1 MIRVPVCARVRPCV
15 PCVSRLPP
23 VSFYQYRYG
32 IGVYLPVR
40 APNLLPWE
48 SHGWASVKPARVR
61 PRVFDSIMGS
71 GCAKPAHVR
80 PDDQNHTSA
89 VLRHASRAAAL
100 ASDGVSNR
108 SALQRELELLVKLL
122 QPATARPGDRALSG
136 NVHDSFASML
146 SEGIKGHDEEA
157 PDEKVVDWL
166 RETLVAPVILG
177 GGGKLTGVPLIATP
191 FSTAFW
197 VLPEAM
203 ARVLSGSMLDEPLT
217 ISDSCR
223 ADALA
228 CLDTWDYDTLAL
240 QEASGGH
247 ALLLI
252 GEALFGFHQLHE
264 PCHVERAV
272 ARRFLRALE
281 MGYGNNPYHNA
292 MHGADVALGVHR
304 FLVKFGLTARLTKL
318 QLLAALVGALVHDFN
333 HPGTNNGHEARA
345 CTERARTH
353 TDSVLE
359 RHHLHSTF
367 TLLGTPGFDLLG
379 GMAANDREV
388 CRKLIIDIVLST
400 DLAKHFDVLSTLR
413 ALAAVHGAA
422 AAVSFGATREREESA
437 QHGAYEHPAEPSGLM
452 SRPRRASM
460 VWGGAVGVTK
470 QDSKPRR
477 NRRRSVEAS
486 ELRPSEIRASPGS
499 DVRLSA
505 PTRDW
510 TSPLHAE
517 ALVPVPLLL
526 QVAVKFADLGHCF
539 KPLQL
544 HRQWTERV
552 TAEFWA
558 LGDLERR
565 LGVGLSPLCDRQTD
579 MDVAQSQVGFFKFI
593 CLPFYSVVAD
603 LVDPNMLPWLR
614 MQANL
619 QTWKLDG
626 GALQRKLRATGQAAV
641 LTRSMTMDIRSSH
654 SLKKW
659 TEGLA

>member
-1 MIRVPVCARVRPCV
+1 
-15 PCVSRLPP
+15 
-23 VSFYQYRYG
+23 
-32 IGVYLPVR
+32 
-40 APNLLPWE
+40 
-48 SHGWASVKPARVR
+48 
-61 PRVFDSIMGS
+61 MGS
-71 GCAKPAHVR
+71 GCAKPARVR
-80 PDDQNHTSA
+80 PDDQNHTSIA
-89 VLRHASRAAAL
+89 LRHASRAAAL

-122 QPATARPGDRALSG
+122 QPATARPDALALSG
-136 NVHDSFASML
+136 SDHDSFASML
-146 SEGIKGHDEEA
+146 NEGIKGDDEEA

-166 RETLVAPVILG
+166 RETLVGSRAHHHGASEG
-177 GGGKLTGVPLIATP
+177 GGSKKTGVPLVATP
-191 FSTAFW
+191 YSTAFW

-217 ISDSCR
+217 ISDRAR

-252 GEALFGFHQLHE
+252 GEALFDFHQLHE
-264 PCHVERAV
+264 PCHVDRAV

-304 FLVKFGLTARLTKL
+304 FLVKFGLTGRLTKL

-345 CTERARTH
+345 RTERARTH

-379 GMAANDREV
+379 GMAADDRDA
-388 CRKLIIDIVLST
+388 CRKLIIEIVLAT
-400 DLAKHFDVLSTLR
+400 DLAKHFDALSTLR

-422 AAVSFGATREREESA
+422 AAVSFGASREREESA
-437 QHGAYEHPAEPSGLM
+437 HNGAHEQPAEQSGLM
-452 SRPRRASM
+452 SRPRRMS
-460 VWGGAVGVTK
+460 VTWGGAVGVTK
-470 QDSKPRR
+470 PDWK
-477 NRRRSVEAS
+477 RRRSEELRPRSNLAS
-486 ELRPSEIRASPGS
+486 RSEELRPSEMQACRRS
-499 DVRLSA
+499 DVRLSSPA
-505 PTRDW
+505 PDWTSPDRISPDW

-565 LGVGLSPLCDRQTD
+565 IGVALSPLCDRQTD

-614 MQANL
+614 VQANL

-641 LTRSMTMDIRSSH
+641 LTRSMTMDVRSSH
-654 SLKKW
+654 SLKKR
-659 TEGLA
+659 TGGPPS